1 MHTDSQLAKLIVSP
15 SLLEQYLNQEDAIK
29 GLLASDPAF
38 LARFFQNLG
47 EPKNPKQTK
56 NGRQALRKLMS
67 VAQTKAEF
75 NQDDRLKPGLT
86 ILENYLNEIN

>member
-1 MHTDSQLAKLIVSP
+1 MHTDSQFTKLLASP
-15 SLLEQYLNQEDAIK
+15 GLLEQYLNQEDAIK

-47 EPKNPKQTK
+47 EPKNQKQTK
-56 NGRQALRKLMS
+56 SGRQALRKLMS
-67 VAQTKAEF
+67 TVQTKAEF